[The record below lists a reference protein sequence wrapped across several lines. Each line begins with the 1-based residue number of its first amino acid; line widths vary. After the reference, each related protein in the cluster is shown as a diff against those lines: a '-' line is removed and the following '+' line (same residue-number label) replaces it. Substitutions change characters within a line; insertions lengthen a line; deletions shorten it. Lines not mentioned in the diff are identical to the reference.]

1 MNNKQSVKYWLVAG
15 FLAASVLG
23 GALATGKTELVTQTR
38 ASSTAIEAKQ
48 TAVQPVF
55 LQGAVEALEVY
66 DVKPPTMLVHTTG
79 SGKALELGQ
88 YKVSWEFTVNL
99 DSGMGVGAAHF
110 VAENGDKLDTTSIG
124 QGDPPMTNLSHSH
137 VTEIHTI
144 TGGTGRFA
152 GATGCFS
159 LERMVNTVTGAT
171 SGWFHGTIVYPKKN

>member
-1 MNNKQSVKYWLVAG
+1 MNTRNMTRWLMAG
-15 FLAASVLG
+15 FLITSVLS
-23 GALATGKTELVTQTR
+23 AAVASGKVFQGTQAR

-55 LQGAVEALEVY
+55 IQGAVEALEVY
-66 DVKPPTMLVHTTG
+66 DVKPPTMLVKTTG
-79 SGKALELGQ
+79 SGEALELGKF
-88 YKVSWEFTVNL
+88 KVTWEFTVNL

-110 VAENGDKLDTTSIG
+110 VAENGDKLDTKSIG
-124 QGDPPMTNLSHSH
+124 QGDPPMTNLNHSR

>member
-1 MNNKQSVKYWLVAG
+1 MNTRNMARWLMAG
-15 FLAASVLG
+15 FLITSVLS
-23 GALATGKTELVTQTR
+23 AAVATGKTNFLTQAR
-38 ASSTAIEAKQ
+38 GSSIGIEAKQ

-55 LQGAVEALEVY
+55 IQGAVEAIEVY

-79 SGKALELGQ
+79 SGEALELGK
-88 YKVSWEFTVNL
+88 YKVTWEFTVNL
-99 DSGMGVGAAHF
+99 DSGMGVGSAHF
-110 VAENGDKLDTTSIG
+110 TAENGDKLDTKSIG
-124 QGDPPMTNLSHSH
+124 QGDPPMTNLSHSR

-152 GATGCFS
+152 GATGCFA